1 MMEKLKNNKTL
12 FLNVEQAQKLGINNP
27 LTQEIFLDDQ
37 KLKVHLINSV
47 KDEFYLKKSISK
59 GYAYFNSLEQFKTME
74 LDVLDNYQFAKIA
87 ATNLDEYDQLVYTK
101 TRQYLINKEFWT
113 NDGLDA
119 FIGDDFKR
127 KQLTS
132 KEIVNLKTK
141 YDLWIQELHF
151 NNARISKQ
159 IHNLNIHGQNKLDY
173 EKFYDKKATLESN
186 LDILQILIYLRSSLL
201 ELDFDDLF
209 KDDQNKISIR
219 QLLVN
224 DLEYLPFSFQRYD
237 YESRRNFIR
246 NSRQL
251 VDTSIDFDDLEY
263 DFLHNK
269 TEKQELEKNN
279 ESIKIAE
286 LKKIE
291 NSQLSDEQQSN
302 LEKEFYS
309 VGAINCFDEVS
320 ENKQELN
327 KEQSIIDK
335 KIGYL
340 KPRSY
345 LRHHETPFMVD
356 IENRVDFLMA
366 GYEIIKNDDPYA
378 IKQEILK
385 NNILEQQ
392 KLVEQDDHD
401 FEGKNDDQ
409 EVNEELLHNTD
420 KLENQDSTSAVELS
434 DSTEVTQVVEMDENV
449 DNLIKTEQITS
460 FNDLKQEQ
468 SCQEN
473 IIKDD
478 LSSIQIRLDEIINVH
493 EKDSKLQ
500 TELNSIMINNGEK
513 NIDDNLNNL
522 NEQIQI
528 QDQRLESL
536 DNQNATIEEEI
547 AIKNLNNKADIG
559 VMSVEKKYE
568 PEKEMVD
575 FEFETAENQ
584 KESVSQDVLN
594 LNNNSIDNFKEEKA
608 EENTLLTPQKI
619 ENNDLSSQIEL
630 TPADFELKT
639 QEINDETERLLDE
652 LNNNKPRQ
660 KKKFLT
666 WFSSKKR

>member
-420 KLENQDSTSAVELS
+420 KLENQDSTSAVELL
-434 DSTEVTQVVEMDENV
+434 DSTEVTQVVEMDEDV

>member
-37 KLKVHLINSV
+37 KLKVHLINSI

-119 FIGDDFKR
+119 FIGDHFKR

-159 IHNLNIHGQNKLDY
+159 IHNLSIHGQNKLDY

-269 TEKQELEKNN
+269 KPKQELEKNN

-286 LKKIE
+286 LKKFE

-309 VGAINCFDEVS
+309 IGRINCFDEVS

-327 KEQSIIDK
+327 KEQLVIDK

-385 NNILEQQ
+385 NTILEQQ

-401 FEGKNDDQ
+401 FKVKNDDQ
-409 EVNEELLHNTD
+409 EANEELLDNTD
-420 KLENQDSTSAVELS
+420 KLENQDSTSAVEFN
-434 DSTEVTQVVEMDENV
+434 DSSEVTQVVKTDENV
-449 DNLIKTEQITS
+449 DNLIKTKQITS

-468 SCQEN
+468 SSQEN
-473 IIKDD
+473 IIKND

-493 EKDSKLQ
+493 EKDTKLQ
-500 TELNSIMINNGEK
+500 TELNSIMIDSNEK
-513 NIDDNLNNL
+513 NIDDSLNNL
-522 NEQIQI
+522 NEQIRI
-528 QDQRLESL
+528 QDQELESS
-536 DNQNATIEEEI
+536 DNQNVIIEEEI
-547 AIKNLNNKADIG
+547 NTKNLNNKADVG

-568 PEKEMVD
+568 PEEEMVN
-575 FEFETAENQ
+575 FEFEIPENQ
-584 KESVSQDVLN
+584 KESVNQDVLN
-594 LNNNSIDNFKEEKA
+594 SNSIENFKEEKA
-608 EENTLLTPQKI
+608 KENTFLTPKEI

-652 LNNNKPRQ
+652 LNNNKPKE
-660 KKKFLT
+660 KKKFWT
-666 WFSSKKR
+666 WFNSKKDK

>member
-1 MMEKLKNNKTL
+1 MEKLKNNKTL